1 MTMTKTMTEGTPWK
15 HILKFSLPVLAGS
28 LLQQLYNT
36 VDTIIVGKYASEDA
50 LSAVGTTGSFAF
62 LFLALATGF
71 SAGNGVVV
79 AQHFGA
85 KNDEKVRSNA
95 STGILFLMILGV
107 ISAVLGIITARPA
120 YTYLLDVDESILDL
134 TLTYFRWYSVGLI
147 FQFGYNIFSAILRA
161 VGDSAATLYFLLISS
176 VLNIGLDMLFVAV
189 FKWGVAGAAIATD
202 ISQLASFI
210 AAYFYM
216 SKKYPIFRFKLSD
229 YKWDSENVKATVKV
243 GFPISLQLIIV
254 SFGLTFIQRAVNGF
268 GKVMTASFT
277 VGQRIEMYLN
287 LPCSAFQ
294 TTLATYTGQN
304 VGAGRIDRVKT
315 GVRQTLVIS
324 LIMTLCISGAV
335 WLFAPQIITLFSL
348 STQASEY
355 CLAHLR
361 AIAMINVVLSMY
373 IPLFGVFQ
381 GSNHSSFPMIV
392 ATGALGTRALVTYL
406 FRYSAVFG
414 HTIIWWNGI
423 FGFGMGFLITWSYYL
438 SGRWQS
444 SPQLSADHSAKIKM
458 NEQFKEELS

>member
-1 MTMTKTMTEGTPWK
+1 MAITKTMTEGAPWK

-36 VDTIIVGKYASEDA
+36 VDTIIVGNFSGQDA

-62 LFLALATGF
+62 LFLAIAIGF
-71 SAGNGVVV
+71 SSGNGVVV
-79 AQHFGA
+79 AQHYGA
-85 KNDEKVRSNA
+85 KDEKRVRENA
-95 STGILFLMILGV
+95 ATGILFLMVLGL
-107 ISAVLGIITARPA
+107 ISALIGMIAARPA
-120 YTYLLDVDESILDL
+120 FTHLLNVDRSIVGL
-134 TLTYFRWYSVGLI
+134 TLVYFRWYCLGLV
-147 FQFGYNIFSAILRA
+147 FQFGYNIFSSILRA

-176 VLNIGLDMLFVAV
+176 VLNIGLDVLFVAV

-202 ISQLASFI
+202 VSQLASFI
-210 AAYFYM
+210 AAYYYM
-216 SKKYPIFRFKLSD
+216 TKKYPVFRFRLSD
-229 YKWDSENVKATVKV
+229 YKWDIERIKSTVRI

-287 LPCSAFQ
+287 LPCNALQ

-304 VGAGRIDRVKT
+304 IGAGKQDRIKT
-315 GVRQTLVIS
+315 GVRQAMIIS
-324 LIMTLCISGAV
+324 LVMTLCISAV
-335 WLFAPQIITLFSL
+335 VSIFADKLILLFGLDEEA
-348 STQASEY
+348 AAY

-361 AIAMINVVLSMY
+361 AVAMINIVLSMY

-381 GSNHSSFPMIV
+381 GTGHSGIPTIV
-392 ATGALGTRALVTYL
+392 ATCALGIRVIVTYL
-406 FRYSAVFG
+406 FRYSDIFG

-423 FGFGMGFLITWSYYL
+423 FGFGLGFMITWSYYL
-438 SGRWQS
+438 SGRWKNARIS
-444 SPQLSADHSAKIKM
+444 G
-458 NEQFKEELS
+458 